1 MNHIRRSLAQCLVP
15 KKVICFCP
23 HYFYWRTSRIIIVNL
38 MLHVWMQTWISYGY
52 KGKIFNEKWLIYQS
66 VPYTKLWY
74 GFRSASPNTLQYC
87 NTLLSVLLVKS
98 LTRLQIIHKC
108 WLRTAAQHTLH
119 RFYTLNRLFG
129 FPSILDL
136 IWNVYGVPSMC
147 LHINAYPICLWD
159 TFPVLI
165 VFTGLLLFKDM
176 NVDLIG
182 MNRPLAIS
190 ACRYL

>member
-1 MNHIRRSLAQCLVP
+1 MVTRARFSMKNDLYISLFL
-15 KKVICFCP
+15 
-23 HYFYWRTSRIIIVNL
+23 T
-38 MLHVWMQTWISYGY
+38 IS
-52 KGKIFNEKWLIYQS
+52 
-66 VPYTKLWY
+66 Y
-74 GFRSASPNTLQYC
+74 GFRSASPNTVQCC
-87 NTLLSVLLVKS
+87 NTLLSVLFMKS

-159 TFPVLI
+159 TFAVL

-182 MNRPLAIS
+182 MNRPPAIL